1 MVREDYKV
9 SQYGR
14 KQLRQLMKQQRMNCV
29 FNKLYTPFLFITVKI
44 PVQSYSRTN
53 HGTINIH
60 TKIQRRGREK
70 KKEQGNHIYIYIY
83 EMNNED
89 QEMRRCIPSKVPK
102 KAIIPGSNFFLQCIR
117 LV

>member
-1 MVREDYKV
+1 MLREDYKV

-14 KQLRQLMKQQRMNCV
+14 KQLRQLIKQQRMNCV

-53 HGTINIH
+53 HGTINIY
-60 TKIQRRGREK
+60 TKIQRRG
-70 KKEQGNHIYIYIY
+70 IYIYIY